1 MRLIEMFHPE
11 LERFVDRIF
20 QRLAPILHRYDTC
33 AEAFHQKDIGPLTT
47 NILTAHENNAHETK
61 FRGDRCGRNAVL
73 ARARFGNEHFFT
85 EPFRK
90 KPLPKTVSDLV
101 CTGMIRTLIFEA
113 GLGASEFLGGPFCED
128 ERSWSTGIIFEQILK
143 LLLKR
148 RIGFCLLEYIC

>member
-33 AEAFHQKDIGPLTT
+33 AEAF
-47 NILTAHENNAHETK
+47 
-61 FRGDRCGRNAVL
+61 
-73 ARARFGNEHFFT
+73 
-85 EPFRK
+85 RK

-101 CTGMIRTLIFEA
+101 CTGMIRPLIFEV
-113 GLGASEFLGGPFCED
+113 GLGASEFLGGTFCED